1 MKVLVVDDS
10 MTMRAIE
17 RGILEQ
23 LGLTDIVEAVDGEDA
38 LAKLPEFEPD
48 LVLVDWS
55 MPRMDGLA
63 FVRRFR
69 ELHAQ
74 TPVIMVTAETDRE
87 RVVEAIKAGVSHYVV
102 KPFTPD
108 VLSQRIEETL
118 ARPVA

>member
-1 MKVLVVDDS
+1 MRVLVVDDS

-17 RGILEQ
+17 RVILEQ
-23 LGLTDIVEAVDGEDA
+23 LGLMEVVEAGDGEEA
-38 LAKLPEFEPD
+38 LGKLEGFEPD

-55 MPRMDGLA
+55 MPRMDGLT
-63 FVRRFR
+63 FVQRFR
-69 ELHAQ
+69 ELRPQ